1 MGRGKGVTVDEDDDI
16 SFAHRKRSFLLNLSV
31 QDGRSFTE
39 FAGMQPTSPDVAL
52 KEMEDVMRYWATLR
66 IAGVTDSIEES
77 AQWFADTMQAANG
90 MGDTDTVVAYALV
103 ASFAM
108 SAVIKLLDEK
118 LVSLT
123 HPVDVKVLYLG
134 DQK

>member
-1 MGRGKGVTVDEDDDI
+1 
-16 SFAHRKRSFLLNLSV
+16 
-31 QDGRSFTE
+31 
-39 FAGMQPTSPDVAL
+39 MQPTSPDVAL

>member
-1 MGRGKGVTVDEDDDI
+1 MDEDDDI

-118 LVSLT
+118 VVSLT

>member
-1 MGRGKGVTVDEDDDI
+1 MDEDDDI